1 MSIQQHKARFERH
14 KKQTN
19 TDPRKSTKTLMSAFK
34 QGLGKFSAAIGIKE
48 IVLSSSEDDIK
59 TDEESEE
66 Q

>member
-1 MSIQQHKARFERH
+1 
-14 KKQTN
+14 
-19 TDPRKSTKTLMSAFK
+19 MSAFK

-48 IVLSSSEDDIK
+48 IVLSSSEEDFK